1 VNRVVS
7 WFRPFV
13 APVAFVGLAVALTV
27 PWMYLVFRAIYERDV
42 LDNAQSLARRVETH
56 ATLTPRAERSPAEL
70 GRAIKTEFISDPA
83 VQTLTFYDVRSKPY
97 QKVDVFREA
106 WAPTPTL
113 TEEYVQMMRIGGPL
127 QTKNED
133 IIGYLIPWKRDGEV
147 VGVTYVELSRKT
159 LDQAFW
165 KKEWPLLKRVM
176 AWTATGI
183 LALSGL
189 GLLAYNLWQRAG
201 HMAQRAELTRQGL
214 MAERG
219 LTAAVL
225 AHEIRNPLQALRFQL
240 HSLRKNSEDPERVA
254 GTAQTIDSELLR
266 IQQLVSDYL
275 EHEKAATFRVQRVD
289 LGDAANRLK
298 ILMDE
303 LLRQSNTK
311 LAIEAPAGED
321 AVLALCDPHALR
333 QVLMNLVL
341 NAKEAMGQ
349 GGSIIIRIGR
359 EEPFGTIDV
368 IDTGPGIPEEM
379 RAKLFKPF
387 QTTKKEGHGIGLAL
401 VKRFVDNFG
410 GSVTVNSEMGRGT
423 TFHLKLPLAGHDEL
437 LGEAGVGMVV
447 PAAPVPVQAIPVER
461 PWEGEAPPEPGSPG
475 AANRGSDGA
484 SPSPVTSGVR

>member
-1 VNRVVS
+1 
-7 WFRPFV
+7 
-13 APVAFVGLAVALTV
+13 
-27 PWMYLVFRAIYERDV
+27 M
-42 LDNAQSLARRVETH
+42 
-56 ATLTPRAERSPAEL
+56 
-70 GRAIKTEFISDPA
+70 TEFLSDPA
-83 VQTLTFYDVRSKPY
+83 VQTLAFYDTTRKPY
-97 QKVDVFREA
+97 QDVPFFRKNRS
-106 WAPTPTL
+106 PTPKL
-113 TEEYVQMMRIGGPL
+113 TDEYVHMMQIGGPL

-133 IIGYLIPWKRDGEV
+133 FIGYLIPWKREGRV
-147 VGVTYVELSRKT
+147 VGVTYVELSREV
-159 LDQAFW
+159 LGQAFR
-165 KKEWPLLKRVM
+165 KKEWPLLKRVT
-176 AWTATGI
+176 AWTATAI
-183 LALSGL
+183 LALSGV
-189 GLLAYNLWQRAG
+189 GLLAYRLWQRAG
-201 HMAQRAELTRQGL
+201 HMAQRAELTRQGM

-240 HSLRKNSEDPERVA
+240 HSLRKNSENPEKVT

-298 ILMDE
+298 VLMDE

-311 LAIEAPAGED
+311 LTIDAPAGED

-349 GGSIIIRIGR
+349 GGSITIRIGR
-359 EEPFGTIDV
+359 QEPFGTIDV

-410 GSVTVNSEMGRGT
+410 GSVTVDSEMGRGT

-437 LGEAGVGMVV
+437 LGDAGVGLVS
-447 PAAPVPVQAIPVER
+447 VPVQAIPVEALR
-461 PWEGEAPPEPGSPG
+461 EGEAPPEPPLAAPEEPGSHEGSP
-475 AANRGSDGA
+475 SHL
-484 SPSPVTSGVR
+484 TSGIR